1 MLSARSLTV
10 ALSCLV
16 IVLATALTGLSSAKE
31 PTAPATPAQIVA
43 YHDSGEWRATTT
55 RKIRRAKSFVRRWL
69 ARHHGANRPKPAIV
83 LDIDDTSLSL
93 YDCAKARNFVAPLV
107 CAVQPTLP
115 ADPPDP
121 VALLRWP
128 SARRGRVLHHRTP
141 RGPAGVHGDAARG
154 PACYRGPNTLYLRP
168 NNDHNTSLVPYKSG
182 TRKKITRAGYRILVN
197 VGDQQ
202 SDLTGG
208 YAKRTY
214 KLPNPMYFTP

>member
-31 PTAPATPAQIVA
+31 PPAPATPAQIVA

-55 RKIRRAKSFVRRWL
+55 RKVRRAKSFVRRWL
-69 ARHHGANRPKPAIV
+69 VHHHGANRPKPAIV

-93 YDCAKARNFVAPLV
+93 YDCAKAQNFVAPLA
-107 CAVQPTLP
+107 CTVQPTLP
-115 ADPPDP
+115 AIPQTRNLYWYAIRHN
-121 VALLRWP
+121 VAVFFITGRPEPLRAFTVTQLRA
-128 SARRGRVLHHRTP
+128 SF
-141 RGPAGVHGDAARG
+141 
-154 PACYRGPNTLYLRP
+154 YRGPNTLYLRP
-168 NNDHNTSLVPYKSG
+168 NSDHNTTVVPYKSG
-182 TRKKITRAGYRILVN
+182 TRKEITEKGYRILVN
-197 VGDQQ
+197 IGDQQ

-208 YAKRTY
+208 YAKRSY

>member
-1 MLSARSLTV
+1 VISARSVTV

-31 PTAPATPAQIVA
+31 PPAPATPAQIVA
-43 YHDSGEWRATTT
+43 YHDSGEWRADTV
-55 RKIRRAKSFVRRWL
+55 RKIRKAKSFVRRWL
-69 ARHHGANRPKPAIV
+69 AHHHGANRPKPAIV

-93 YDCAKARNFVAPLV
+93 YDCAKALNFVSPVA

-115 ADPPDP
+115 AITQTRTLYWYAIRHN
-121 VALLRWP
+121 VAVFFITGRPEALR
-128 SARRGRVLHHRTP
+128 SFTVTQLR
-141 RGPAGVHGDAARG
+141 AAF
-154 PACYRGPNTLYLRP
+154 YRGPNTLYLRP
-168 NNDHNTSLVPYKSG
+168 NGDPGSSVVPYKSG
-182 TRKKITRAGYRILVN
+182 TRKRITDAGYRILVN
-197 VGDQQ
+197 IGDQQ